1 MIIDTASIQ
10 RWSARWHK
18 YSPAAKQLVM
28 GVWIVFILVGGL
40 RAKLVDRVVAIVNND
55 VILLSE
61 LNQTLTTISANLDKQ
76 GYPESQKDQILKKQ
90 RSRILEQIIYDKL
103 TDQQVQRHN
112 IKIDDSEVDATIQ
125 RIQKI
130 NKMSDDALRRS
141 LELDGLSYDDYRKQI
156 KDRMLRARLVNREV
170 KSKIVIT
177 DEDIKAYYEAHLD
190 EYGGHTK
197 FELSHILIK
206 VSPTADSTEKERAR
220 QKIDNI
226 YKQLQDGAVF
236 EKLAAA
242 YSEASSAAGNGQ
254 LGVFDRN
261 ILSKPIKQALNG
273 LKPKQ
278 FSKVVESD
286 QGYQIFYI
294 ESIIQSGGKGIDEV
308 RADIQEKLY
317 ADVVDQKFNEWIKDL
332 RQRSHIQI
340 LE

>member
-1 MIIDTASIQ
+1 
-10 RWSARWHK
+10 
-18 YSPAAKQLVM
+18 
-28 GVWIVFILVGGL
+28 VFILVGGL

>member
-1 MIIDTASIQ
+1 
-10 RWSARWHK
+10 
-18 YSPAAKQLVM
+18 M